1 MRVIYKTLFLVIF
14 LFINSLYALSPELV
28 QLYRTKGIDAVE
40 QRIQEQLKTREYWE
54 DVLEKKDVSNG
65 YYESIQYLV
74 ICQKDMKDMIL
85 YDTKKSK
92 KLFSTPVYVGQKE
105 GDKQK
110 EGDLKT
116 PVGAYSLT
124 KRRTDV
130 DPFYGPLALTTN
142 YPNIYDKAQG
152 KTGHGIWIHGVPED
166 EKRDDFTKGC
176 IALENNN
183 IEKLD
188 KTIKIDESILLISQ
202 TKFQEVSKSDISI
215 MMSSL
220 FKWRDAWKK
229 SDITTYLSFYDDN
242 FVKGNGQNLHKF
254 KQYKKRVFSKKEKKI
269 IKLSNINIIP
279 YPNTKNKK
287 MFKIVMDELY
297 KTNSHKF
304 NGKKALYV
312 ELLNDRFSI
321 LTES

>member
-1 MRVIYKTLFLVIF
+1 MNIYKIFFLVIF
-14 LFINSLYALSPELV
+14 LFANNLLAISPQLV
-28 QLYRTKGIDAVE
+28 ELYRTQGIDAVE
-40 QRIQEQLKTREYWE
+40 NKIQEQLKTKKYWE
-54 DVLEKKDVSNG
+54 DVLEEKDVSNG
-65 YYESIQYLV
+65 YYESIQFVV
-74 ICQKDMKDMIL
+74 ICQKDMKAMVL
-85 YDTKKSK
+85 YDTKNSK
-92 KLFSTPVYVGQKE
+92 QLFSSSVYVGQIE

-152 KTGHGIWIHGVPED
+152 KTGHGIWIHGVPEN
-166 EKRDDFTKGC
+166 EKRDDYTKGC
-176 IALENNN
+176 IALENNK
-183 IEKLD
+183 IKKLD

-202 TKFQEVSKSDISI
+202 TKFEEVSKSDIST
-215 MMSSL
+215 MMASL
-220 FKWRDAWKK
+220 FQWRDAWKQ
-229 SDITTYLSFYDDN
+229 SDIKKYLSFYNEN
-242 FVKGNGQNLHKF
+242 FVKSNGQNFSNFKKF
-254 KQYKKRVFSKKEKKI
+254 KKRVFNKKEKKI
-269 IKLSNINIIP
+269 IKFSNINIIP
-279 YPNTKNKK
+279 YPNEKNKK
-287 MFKIVMDELY
+287 MFKIVMDEIY
-297 KTNSHKF
+297 KTKTHKF